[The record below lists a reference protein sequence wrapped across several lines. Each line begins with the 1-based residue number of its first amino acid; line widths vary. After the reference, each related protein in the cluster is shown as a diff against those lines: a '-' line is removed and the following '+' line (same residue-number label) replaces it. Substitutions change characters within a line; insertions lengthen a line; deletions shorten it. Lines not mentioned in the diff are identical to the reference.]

1 MLVSL
6 SSQRACWQLALR
18 RRLRPLKDR
27 VHRLTRFRGKRRISE
42 KRRCAAEN
50 RLPAVLLGAEF
61 AAQQLSGLQSTPPMP
76 EAWNNIVTK
85 IRVQPLQVVDREVDR
100 SSWRQ

>member
-1 MLVSL
+1 M
-6 SSQRACWQLALR
+6 
-18 RRLRPLKDR
+18 
-27 VHRLTRFRGKRRISE
+27 
-42 KRRCAAEN
+42 
-50 RLPAVLLGAEF
+50 LLGAEF

-85 IRVQPLQVVDREVDR
+85 IRVQPLQVVDRDVDR